1 MVTGT
6 MSTKK
11 YSSNDERS
19 IKIHGRMRKR
29 RMKIV
34 TLVMM
39 MVMFV
44 SVCCISPTEAVKTS
58 KKKKEEVFSFFSWQS
73 LWEYEDG
80 DDGTVSTL
88 NMLEISD
95 MRVRDIKRR
104 LSRHHGYGA
113 DELSRMLDKRELIN
127 ALSYEEHKTQQQ
139 QEEKTR
145 RILFKRSIIVALLCV
160 LIVICKPLLIQVYD
174 VISVNIVV
182 YTDKK
187 RYEFSKCRDYSSI
200 KASLGV
206 IAMMTV
212 DLAKLW
218 LSSSVL
224 LSWVLPSNSL
234 YRQYLFPVP
243 SIPIK
248 PAQMLAVASG
258 KPGNAAGPLGNYGIN
273 IGPMVRHT
281 ISHIYHK

>member
-1 MVTGT
+1 MNHKIST
-6 MSTKK
+6 MSKK
-11 YSSNDERS
+11 NCACNDERN
-19 IKIHGRMRKR
+19 KKVHGRMVKK
-29 RMKIV
+29 RMKIL

-39 MVMFV
+39 MMMMLVV
-44 SVCCISPTEAVKTS
+44 VCCISPTEAVKTS
-58 KKKKEEVFSFFSWQS
+58 QKKKKEVFSFFSWQS

-104 LSRHHGYGA
+104 LSRLHGYGA

-139 QEEKTR
+139 HAEKTR
-145 RILFKRSIIVALLCV
+145 RIRFKRSIIVALLCV
-160 LIVICKPLLIQVYD
+160 LVVICKPLLIQVYD
-174 VISVNIVV
+174 VIHVNLVV

-187 RYEFSKCRDYSSI
+187 RYEFSKCREYSSI

-212 DLAKLW
+212 DLCKLW
-218 LSSSVL
+218 LSTSVL
-224 LSWVLPSNSL
+224 LSWVLSSNSL
-234 YRQYLFPVP
+234 YRQYLFPIP
-243 SIPIK
+243 NIPIK

-258 KPGNAAGPLGNYGIN
+258 KAGNAAGPLGNYGIN

-281 ISHIYHK
+281 NIIF